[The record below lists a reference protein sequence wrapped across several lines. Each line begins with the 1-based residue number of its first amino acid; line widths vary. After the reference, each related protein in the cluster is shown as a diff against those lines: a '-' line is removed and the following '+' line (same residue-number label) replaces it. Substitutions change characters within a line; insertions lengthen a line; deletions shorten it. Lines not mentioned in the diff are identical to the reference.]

1 MAPVLPCALPNVSEP
16 GDITRLLKA
25 YGAGDQDAFNRLVP
39 LVYEELRR
47 VARRQRR
54 RSASQT
60 LDTTALVHEAYL
72 KLAGADN
79 LQVSDRGHLMAVA
92 ACAMR
97 QVLIGRARARLRL
110 KRGRGDKPLE
120 LHEDQVPGS
129 SGSEWLLDVNRALD
143 ELRRHDERLASIFEC
158 RFFGGLGE
166 EETAQALGI
175 SLRTA
180 QRGWMRARAWL
191 REALEGRP
199 GDPGGA

>member
-1 MAPVLPCALPNVSEP
+1 VVTCATP
-16 GDITRLLKA
+16 RA
-25 YGAGDQDAFNRLVP
+25 GARRDHSAARDAFGRLVP
-39 LVYEELRR
+39 LVYDELRR

-72 KLAGADN
+72 KMAGAEN

-110 KRGRGDKPLE
+110 KRGRGDRPLE
-120 LHEDQVPGS
+120 LQESQVAGPAA
-129 SGSEWLLDVNRALD
+129 SEWLLDVDRALLD
-143 ELRRHDERLASIFEC
+143 LQREDERLGRIFEC
-158 RFFGGLGE
+158 RFFGGLSE

-180 QRGWMRARAWL
+180 QRGWMRARAFL
-191 REALEGRP
+191 REALERVP
-199 GDPGGA
+199 KADGA

>member
-1 MAPVLPCALPNVSEP
+1 VAEP

-25 YGAGDQDAFNRLVP
+25 YEAGDQDAFNRLVP
-39 LVYEELRR
+39 LVYDELRR

-72 KLAGADN
+72 KLANAES

-97 QVLIGRARARLRL
+97 QVIIGRARARLRL
-110 KRGRGDKPLE
+110 KRGRGETPLE
-120 LHEDQVPGS
+120 LQESRVAGS

-158 RFFGGLGE
+158 RFFGGLSE
-166 EETAQALGI
+166 EETAQALGM

-191 REALEGRP
+191 REALDGRP
-199 GDPGGA
+199 EAPGRD

>member
-1 MAPVLPCALPNVSEP
+1 VAEP

-25 YGAGDQDAFNRLVP
+25 YEAGDRGAFNRLVP
-39 LVYEELRR
+39 LVYDELRR

-54 RSASQT
+54 RGAAQT

-72 KLAGADN
+72 KLANAEN
-79 LQVSDRGHLMAVA
+79 LQIADRGHLMAVA

-110 KRGRGDKPLE
+110 KRGRGDKPVE
-120 LHEDQVPGS
+120 FDESRVAGPS
-129 SGSEWLLDVNRALD
+129 ASEWLLDVDRALD
-143 ELRRHDERLASIFEC
+143 ELRQQDERLARIFEC
-158 RFFGGLGE
+158 RFFGGLSE

-175 SLRTA
+175 SLRTT

-191 REALEGRP
+191 RAVVGAPPEARGR
-199 GDPGGA
+199 A